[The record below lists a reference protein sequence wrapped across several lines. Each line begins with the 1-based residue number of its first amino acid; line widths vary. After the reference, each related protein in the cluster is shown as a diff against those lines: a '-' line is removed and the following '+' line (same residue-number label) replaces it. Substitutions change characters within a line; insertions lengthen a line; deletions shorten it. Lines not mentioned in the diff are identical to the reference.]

1 MGRNKRISCWKC
13 FKVMRSDHL
22 KTHMKQHEDGK
33 FENESSCALS
43 LRTSK
48 TSLDNESIISYVSA
62 STEVSS
68 TKEEELRRILKRDD
82 EEYKYKLAQGKIL
95 YQSMYDMDIA
105 EESLRP
111 EFKEMLELYRKQRE
125 YMNINQVI
133 LRPWQQSLL
142 EYMKPSDREIIWVI
156 GKKGNEGKTWFQKYM
171 ESKYGWSKI
180 ICGINLK
187 MKGGSICQLLR
198 KRSLLTTD
206 VFLFD
211 VGKAKTEEGIN
222 YDVLESIKNGWITA
236 DKYNSEQF
244 RCHTPNT
251 VVVFSNEKPDIKE
264 AVKDRW
270 KILQIKGDDLI
281 DISQRCTNKM

>member
-1 MGRNKRISCWKC
+1 
-13 FKVMRSDHL
+13 MRSDHL

-48 TSLDNESIISYVSA
+48 TSLDNESIISYISA

-68 TKEEELRRILKRDD
+68 TKEEELRRILIRDD

-111 EFKEMLELYRKQRE
+111 EFKEMLDLYRKQRE

-142 EYMKPSDREIIWVI
+142 EHMKPSDREIIWVI

-281 DISQRCTNKM
+281 DISQRYTNKM

>member
-1 MGRNKRISCWKC
+1 MGRNKRISCLKC

-68 TKEEELRRILKRDD
+68 TKEEELRRILQRDD

-95 YQSMYDMDIA
+95 YQSIYDMDIA

-111 EFKEMLELYRKQRE
+111 EFKEMLDLYRKQRE

-142 EYMKPSDREIIWVI
+142 EHMKPSDREIIWVI

-198 KRSLLTTD
+198 KRSLMTTD
-206 VFLFD
+206 IFLFD

-281 DISQRCTNKM
+281 DISQRHTNKM

>member
-1 MGRNKRISCWKC
+1 MGRHKRISCCKC
-13 FKVMRSDHL
+13 FKVMRSDNL

-111 EFKEMLELYRKQRE
+111 EFKEMLDLYRKQRE

-133 LRPWQQSLL
+133 LHPWQQSLL
-142 EYMKPSDREIIWVI
+142 EHMKPSDREIIWVI

-281 DISQRCTNKM
+281 DISQRYTNKM

>member
-1 MGRNKRISCWKC
+1 MGRHKRISCLKC
-13 FKVMRSDHL
+13 FKVMRSDNL

-48 TSLDNESIISYVSA
+48 TSLDNESIISSVSA
-62 STEVSS
+62 SSEVSS
-68 TKEEELRRILKRDD
+68 TKEEQLRRILRRDD

-111 EFKEMLELYRKQRE
+111 EFKEMLDLYRKQRE

-198 KRSLLTTD
+198 KRSLMTTD
-206 VFLFD
+206 IFLFD

-281 DISQRCTNKM
+281 DISQRYTNKM

>member
-48 TSLDNESIISYVSA
+48 TSLDNESIISSVSA
-62 STEVSS
+62 SSEVSS
-68 TKEEELRRILKRDD
+68 TKEEQLRRILRRDD

-206 VFLFD
+206 IFLFD

-251 VVVFSNEKPDIKE
+251 VVVFSNEKPDVKE

>member
-1 MGRNKRISCWKC
+1 MGRNKRISCLKC
-13 FKVMRSDHL
+13 FKVMRSDNL

-48 TSLDNESIISYVSA
+48 TSLDNESIISSVSA
-62 STEVSS
+62 SSEVSS
-68 TKEEELRRILKRDD
+68 TKEEQLRRILRRDD

-111 EFKEMLELYRKQRE
+111 EFKEMLDLYRKQRE

-251 VVVFSNEKPDIKE
+251 IVVFSNEKPDIKE

-270 KILQIKGDDLI
+270 RILQIKGDDLI
-281 DISQRCTNKM
+281 DLSTRYTDKM

>member
-1 MGRNKRISCWKC
+1 MRN
-13 FKVMRSDHL
+13 DHL

-48 TSLDNESIISYVSA
+48 TSLDNESIISSVSA
-62 STEVSS
+62 SSEVSS
-68 TKEEELRRILKRDD
+68 TKEEQLRRILRRDD

-111 EFKEMLELYRKQRE
+111 EFKKMLDLYRKQRE

-142 EYMKPSDREIIWVI
+142 EHMKPSDREIIWVI

-222 YDVLESIKNGWITA
+222 YNVLESIKNGWITA

-281 DISQRCTNKM
+281 DISQRYTNKM

>member
-1 MGRNKRISCWKC
+1 MGRNKRISCLKC
-13 FKVMRSDHL
+13 FKVMRSDNL

-48 TSLDNESIISYVSA
+48 TSLDNESIISSVSA
-62 STEVSS
+62 SSEVSS
-68 TKEEELRRILKRDD
+68 TKEEQLRRILRRDD

-111 EFKEMLELYRKQRE
+111 EFKEMLDLYRKQRE

-142 EYMKPSDREIIWVI
+142 EHMKPSDREIIWVI

-206 VFLFD
+206 IFLFD

-281 DISQRCTNKM
+281 DISQRYTNKM

>member
-33 FENESSCALS
+33 FENEFSCALS

-68 TKEEELRRILKRDD
+68 TKEEELRRILQRDD

-111 EFKEMLELYRKQRE
+111 EFKEMLDLYRKQRE

-198 KRSLLTTD
+198 KRSLMTTD
-206 VFLFD
+206 IFLFD

-251 VVVFSNEKPDIKE
+251 VVVFSNEKPDVKE

>member
-1 MGRNKRISCWKC
+1 MGRNKRISCLKC
-13 FKVMRSDHL
+13 FKVMRSDNL

-142 EYMKPSDREIIWVI
+142 EHMKPSDREIIWVI

-198 KRSLLTTD
+198 KRSLMTTD
-206 VFLFD
+206 IFLFD

>member
-1 MGRNKRISCWKC
+1 MGRNKRVSCQKC
-13 FKVMRSDHL
+13 LKVMRSDDL

-33 FENESSCALS
+33 FQNESFCASSLS
-43 LRTSK
+43 TSK
-48 TSLDNESIISYVSA
+48 TSLDNESIISSVSA
-62 STEVSS
+62 SYEVSS
-68 TKEEELRRILKRDD
+68 TKEEELRKILKRDD

-111 EFKEMLELYRKQRE
+111 EFKEMLDLYRKQRE
-125 YMNINQVI
+125 YMNINEVI

-142 EYMKPSDREIIWVI
+142 EHMKATDREIIWVI
-156 GKKGNEGKTWFQKYM
+156 GKKGNEGKTFFQKYM
-171 ESKYGWSKI
+171 ESKYGWSKV

-187 MKGGSICQLLR
+187 LKGGSICQLLR
-198 KRSLLTTD
+198 KRSLMTTD
-206 VFLFD
+206 IFLFD

-270 KILQIKGDDLI
+270 RILQIKEDDLI
-281 DISQRCTNKM
+281 DISKRYTNKM

>member
-1 MGRNKRISCWKC
+1 MGRNKRISCLKC
-13 FKVMRSDHL
+13 FKVMRSDNL

-48 TSLDNESIISYVSA
+48 TSLDNESIISSVSA
-62 STEVSS
+62 SSEVSS
-68 TKEEELRRILKRDD
+68 TKEEQLRRILRRDD

-111 EFKEMLELYRKQRE
+111 EFKEMLDLYRKQRE

-206 VFLFD
+206 IFLFD

-251 VVVFSNEKPDIKE
+251 VVVFSNEKPDVKE

-281 DISQRCTNKM
+281 DISQRYTNKM

>member
-1 MGRNKRISCWKC
+1 MGRHKRISCLKC
-13 FKVMRSDHL
+13 FKVMRSDNL

-48 TSLDNESIISYVSA
+48 TSLDNESIISSVSA
-62 STEVSS
+62 SSEVSS
-68 TKEEELRRILKRDD
+68 TKEEQLRRILRRDD

-111 EFKEMLELYRKQRE
+111 EFKEMLDLYRKQRE

-206 VFLFD
+206 IFLFD

-281 DISQRCTNKM
+281 DISQRYTNKM

>member
-1 MGRNKRISCWKC
+1 MGRNKRISCLKC
-13 FKVMRSDHL
+13 FKVMRSDNL

-48 TSLDNESIISYVSA
+48 TSLDNESIISSVSA
-62 STEVSS
+62 SSEVSS
-68 TKEEELRRILKRDD
+68 TKEEQLRRILRRDD

-111 EFKEMLELYRKQRE
+111 EFKEMLDLYRKQRE

-142 EYMKPSDREIIWVI
+142 EHMKPSDREIIWVI

-206 VFLFD
+206 IFLFD

>member
-1 MGRNKRISCWKC
+1 
-13 FKVMRSDHL
+13 MRSDNL

-48 TSLDNESIISYVSA
+48 TSLDNESIISSVSA
-62 STEVSS
+62 SYEVSS
-68 TKEEELRRILKRDD
+68 TKEEELRRILQRDD

-111 EFKEMLELYRKQRE
+111 EFKEMLDLYRKQRE

-206 VFLFD
+206 NFLFD

-251 VVVFSNEKPDIKE
+251 VVVFSNEKPDVKE
-264 AVKDRW
+264 AVQDRW

-281 DISQRCTNKM
+281 DISQRYTNKM

>member
-1 MGRNKRISCWKC
+1 MGRNKRISCLKC
-13 FKVMRSDHL
+13 FKVMRSDNL

-68 TKEEELRRILKRDD
+68 TKEEELRRILIRDD

-111 EFKEMLELYRKQRE
+111 EFKEMLDLYRKQRE

-198 KRSLLTTD
+198 KRSLMTTD
-206 VFLFD
+206 IFLFD

>member
-1 MGRNKRISCWKC
+1 MGRNKRISCLKC
-13 FKVMRSDHL
+13 FKVMRSDNL

-62 STEVSS
+62 SYEVSS
-68 TKEEELRRILKRDD
+68 TKEEELRRILIRDD

-111 EFKEMLELYRKQRE
+111 EFKEMLDLYRKQRE

-211 VGKAKTEEGIN
+211 VGKAKN
-222 YDVLESIKNGWITA
+222 
-236 DKYNSEQF
+236 
-244 RCHTPNT
+244 R
-251 VVVFSNEKPDIKE
+251 
-264 AVKDRW
+264 R
-270 KILQIKGDDLI
+270 
-281 DISQRCTNKM
+281 RNKL

>member
-1 MGRNKRISCWKC
+1 MGRHKRISCLKC

-33 FENESSCALS
+33 FENEFSCALS

-48 TSLDNESIISYVSA
+48 TSLDNESIISSVSA
-62 STEVSS
+62 SYEVSS

-111 EFKEMLELYRKQRE
+111 EFKEMLDLYRKQRE
-125 YMNINQVI
+125 YMNINEVI
-133 LRPWQQSLL
+133 LRPWQQSLS
-142 EYMKPSDREIIWVI
+142 EHMKPSDREIIWVI

-206 VFLFD
+206 IFLFD

-281 DISQRCTNKM
+281 DISQRYTNKM

>member
-1 MGRNKRISCWKC
+1 MGRHKRISCLKC

-111 EFKEMLELYRKQRE
+111 EFKEMLDLYRKQRE

-142 EYMKPSDREIIWVI
+142 EHMKPSDREIIWVI

-206 VFLFD
+206 IFLFD

-281 DISQRCTNKM
+281 DISQRYTNKM

>member
-1 MGRNKRISCWKC
+1 MGRHKRISCLKC

-111 EFKEMLELYRKQRE
+111 EFKEMLDLYRKQRE

-142 EYMKPSDREIIWVI
+142 EHMKPSDREIIWVI

-206 VFLFD
+206 IFLFD

>member
-1 MGRNKRISCWKC
+1 
-13 FKVMRSDHL
+13 MRSDHL

-33 FENESSCALS
+33 FEHESSCALS

-48 TSLDNESIISYVSA
+48 TSLDNESIISSVSA
-62 STEVSS
+62 SYEVSS
-68 TKEEELRRILKRDD
+68 TKEEELRRILQRDD

-95 YQSMYDMDIA
+95 YQSMYDMDIV

-111 EFKEMLELYRKQRE
+111 EFKEMLDLYRKQRE

-206 VFLFD
+206 IFLFD

>member
-1 MGRNKRISCWKC
+1 MGRHKRISCLKC

-206 VFLFD
+206 IFLFD

-251 VVVFSNEKPDIKE
+251 VVVFSNEKPDVKE

-281 DISQRCTNKM
+281 DISQRYTNKM

>member
-68 TKEEELRRILKRDD
+68 TKEEELRRILQRDD

-111 EFKEMLELYRKQRE
+111 EFKEMLDLYRKQRE

-251 VVVFSNEKPDIKE
+251 VVVFSNEKPDVKE

>member
-1 MGRNKRISCWKC
+1 MGRHKRISCLKC

-48 TSLDNESIISYVSA
+48 TSLDNESIISSVSA
-62 STEVSS
+62 SSEVSS
-68 TKEEELRRILKRDD
+68 TKEEQLRRILRRDD

-111 EFKEMLELYRKQRE
+111 EFKEMLDLYRKQRE

-180 ICGINLK
+180 NCGINLK

-236 DKYNSEQF
+236 DKYNSEQI

>member
-1 MGRNKRISCWKC
+1 MGRNKRISCLKC

-48 TSLDNESIISYVSA
+48 TSLDNESIISSVSA
-62 STEVSS
+62 SSEVSS
-68 TKEEELRRILKRDD
+68 TKEEQLRRILRRDD

-111 EFKEMLELYRKQRE
+111 EFKEMLDLYRKQRE

-198 KRSLLTTD
+198 KRSLMTTD
-206 VFLFD
+206 IFLFD

>member
-1 MGRNKRISCWKC
+1 MGRNKRISCLKC

-33 FENESSCALS
+33 FEHESSCALS

-48 TSLDNESIISYVSA
+48 TSLDNESIISSVSA
-62 STEVSS
+62 SYEVSS
-68 TKEEELRRILKRDD
+68 TKEEELRIILIRDD

-95 YQSMYDMDIA
+95 YQSMYDMDIV

-111 EFKEMLELYRKQRE
+111 EFKEMLDLYRKQRE

-206 VFLFD
+206 IFLFD

-281 DISQRCTNKM
+281 DISQRYTNKM

>member
-1 MGRNKRISCWKC
+1 MGRNKRISCLKC
-13 FKVMRSDHL
+13 FKVMRSDNL

-48 TSLDNESIISYVSA
+48 TSLDNESIISSVSA
-62 STEVSS
+62 SSEVSS
-68 TKEEELRRILKRDD
+68 TKEEQLRRILRRDD

-111 EFKEMLELYRKQRE
+111 EFKEMLDLYRKQRE

-142 EYMKPSDREIIWVI
+142 EHMKPSDREIIWVI

-198 KRSLLTTD
+198 KRSLMTTD
-206 VFLFD
+206 IFLFD

-244 RCHTPNT
+244 RCHTPNQSI
-251 VVVFSNEKPDIKE
+251 FIQNIHS
-264 AVKDRW
+264 
-270 KILQIKGDDLI
+270 
-281 DISQRCTNKM
+281 SSH

>member
-1 MGRNKRISCWKC
+1 MGRHKRISCLKC
-13 FKVMRSDHL
+13 FKVMRSDNL

-33 FENESSCALS
+33 FENEYSCALS

-48 TSLDNESIISYVSA
+48 TSLDNESIISSVSA
-62 STEVSS
+62 SYEVSS
-68 TKEEELRRILKRDD
+68 TKEEELRRILIRDD

-111 EFKEMLELYRKQRE
+111 EFKEMLDLYRKQRE

-142 EYMKPSDREIIWVI
+142 EHMKPSDREIIWVI

-251 VVVFSNEKPDIKE
+251 VVVFSNEKPDVKE

-281 DISQRCTNKM
+281 DISQRYTDKM

>member
-1 MGRNKRISCWKC
+1 MGRNKRISCLKC

-33 FENESSCALS
+33 FENEFSCALS

-62 STEVSS
+62 SSAVSS
-68 TKEEELRRILKRDD
+68 NKEEELRKILKRDD

-111 EFKEMLELYRKQRE
+111 EFKEMLDLYRKQRE

-206 VFLFD
+206 IFLFD

-251 VVVFSNEKPDIKE
+251 VVVFSNEKPD
-264 AVKDRW
+264 
-270 KILQIKGDDLI
+270 
-281 DISQRCTNKM
+281 RCKRSIEG

>member
-1 MGRNKRISCWKC
+1 MGRHKRISCLKC
-13 FKVMRSDHL
+13 FKVMRSDNL

-111 EFKEMLELYRKQRE
+111 EFKEMLDLYRKQRE

-142 EYMKPSDREIIWVI
+142 EHMKPSDREIIWVI

>member
-1 MGRNKRISCWKC
+1 MGRHKRISCLKC

-111 EFKEMLELYRKQRE
+111 EFKEMLDLYRKQRE

-142 EYMKPSDREIIWVI
+142 EHMKPSDREIIWVI

>member
-1 MGRNKRISCWKC
+1 MGRHKRISCLKC

-48 TSLDNESIISYVSA
+48 TSLDNESIISSVSA

-68 TKEEELRRILKRDD
+68 TKEEELRRILQRDD

-111 EFKEMLELYRKQRE
+111 EFKEMLDLYRKQRE

-142 EYMKPSDREIIWVI
+142 EHMKPSDREIIWVI

-206 VFLFD
+206 IFLFD

-270 KILQIKGDDLI
+270 KILQIKGGDLI

>member
-1 MGRNKRISCWKC
+1 MGRHKRISCLKC
-13 FKVMRSDHL
+13 FKVMRSDNL

-33 FENESSCALS
+33 FENEFSCALS

-111 EFKEMLELYRKQRE
+111 EFKEMLDLYRKQRE

-198 KRSLLTTD
+198 KRSLMTTD
-206 VFLFD
+206 IFLFD

-281 DISQRCTNKM
+281 DISQRYTNKM

>member
-1 MGRNKRISCWKC
+1 MGRNKRVSCLKC
-13 FKVMRSDHL
+13 FKVMRSDNL

-48 TSLDNESIISYVSA
+48 TSLDNESIISSVSA
-62 STEVSS
+62 SSEVSS
-68 TKEEELRRILKRDD
+68 TKEEQLRRILRRDD

-111 EFKEMLELYRKQRE
+111 EFKEMLDLYRKQRE

-206 VFLFD
+206 IFLFD

-281 DISQRCTNKM
+281 DISQRYTNKM

>member
-1 MGRNKRISCWKC
+1 MGRHKRISCLKC
-13 FKVMRSDHL
+13 FKVMRSDNL

-48 TSLDNESIISYVSA
+48 TSLDNESIISSVSA
-62 STEVSS
+62 SYEVST
-68 TKEEELRRILKRDD
+68 TKEDELRKILKRDD

-111 EFKEMLELYRKQRE
+111 EFKEMLDLYRKQRE

-206 VFLFD
+206 IFLFD